1 MISTVNHQQFNPRI
15 NIGFTTRSALLM
27 ASLCLSNMII
37 LNTSYAQGV
46 AAGTDIS
53 NTVSVSYV
61 IGGAAQQPIESSPTG
76 NSTPGIGNGQGTTFK
91 VDRKVDLSVTS
102 SGDTTVALGSTQAEL
117 NFVLINEGNDSQEF
131 KLSTNGALGTDD
143 FDTNNCTTTVTA
155 VAPGSPL
162 SGVTLPTTGNIKLK
176 ADQQASI
183 SVKCDIPLDNSGS
196 PILSGQASLL
206 SLVAVTE
213 KNINGSS
220 TNQTTAPD
228 DALVVDTVFSDSAG
242 SDDINR
248 DASHSTRAN
257 YIASTSTNPPPT
269 LAINKS
275 IVEVKDTS
283 GGSTAVTGSEVTYKI
298 QVTTSGIGTINN
310 VVITDI
316 TPAEMSYKP
325 TTITLDGAG
334 LSDSNDLDKADYG
347 ITSANTATIDL
358 GNINAG
364 IQHEI
369 LLTYTIN

>member
-1 MISTVNHQQFNPRI
+1 MISTVKHHQHILGINPR
-15 NIGFTTRSALLM
+15 FKTRSILLM
-27 ASLCLSNMII
+27 ASLCLSSMFALDSAN
-37 LNTSYAQGV
+37 AQGV
-46 AAGTDIS
+46 SAGTDVS
-53 NTVSVSYV
+53 NTVLVNYH

-76 NSTPGIGNGQGTTFK
+76 NSTSGLGNGQSTVFK
-91 VDRKVDLSVTS
+91 VDRKIDLIVTS
-102 SGDTTVALGSTQAEL
+102 NGDVTVALGSTQAEL
-117 NFVLINEGNDSQEF
+117 NFTLVNEGNDSQEF
-131 KLSTNGALGTDD
+131 KLSPDSTLAADG
-143 FDTNNCTTTVTA
+143 FDTNNCTTTVTS
-155 VAPGSPL
+155 VSPGSPL

-183 SVKCDIPLDNSGS
+183 SVKCDIPLNNSGS

-206 SLVAVTE
+206 SLLATTE
-213 KNINGSS
+213 KNIDGSS
-220 TNQTTAPD
+220 TNQTTTPD
-228 DALVVDTVFSDSAG
+228 EILIVDTVFSDSSG
-242 SDDINR
+242 TDDINR

-275 IVEVKDTS
+275 IVEVKDTE

-298 QVTTSGIGTINN
+298 QVTTSGIGTVND
-310 VVITDI
+310 VLITDI
-316 TPAEMSYKP
+316 TPAEMSYKA
-325 TTITLDGAG
+325 TTIKLDGVG

-347 ITSANTATIDL
+347 VTNADTATIDL